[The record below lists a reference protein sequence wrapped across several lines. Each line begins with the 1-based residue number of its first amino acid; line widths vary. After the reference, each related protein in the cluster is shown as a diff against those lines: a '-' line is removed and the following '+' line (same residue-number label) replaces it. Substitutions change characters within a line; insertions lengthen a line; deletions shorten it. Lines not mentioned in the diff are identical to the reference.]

1 MRIESQPSGF
11 EQNRLIAVSLHL
23 SRSRYQSPERINA
36 FHNAIESRLQSVP
49 GIESVALSDSIPPA
63 GSIHGR
69 PLNNIK
75 VAGQPALS
83 GAGTMVAFR
92 YVSSSYFRTLGIPV
106 LRGRTF
112 TKAESALPGGPLIV
126 SQTLA
131 DHLFPSRNPLG
142 AQVSLDGGQEW
153 LTVVGIVQN
162 AKNNGLAAPASPEYY
177 RTLAG
182 TGTRLELSTA
192 ILIRSALGSAT
203 LSRLISHEISALD
216 PTLSPVIEPMSE
228 RLRRLND
235 RPRFLTV
242 VLFVFAFVSVL
253 LSAGGLYGVIA
264 FLVNGRTREF
274 GIRTALGA
282 TRLDIIVL
290 VQRQMLWFA
299 LLGLA
304 MGLAGSLSLGRL
316 VRGLL
321 FEVSPHD
328 PLVFSA
334 SAALLFAISIL
345 AVLKP
350 AWEAAHTDPAQ
361 ALRVD

>member
-1 MRIESQPSGF
+1 M
-11 EQNRLIAVSLHL
+11 
-23 SRSRYQSPERINA
+23 
-36 FHNAIESRLQSVP
+36 
-49 GIESVALSDSIPPA
+49 
-63 GSIHGR
+63 HGR

-75 VAGQPALS
+75 VAGQPALT
-83 GAGTMVAFR
+83 GAGTMVVFR
-92 YVSSSYFRTLGIPV
+92 YVSPTYFRTLGIPV
-106 LRGRTF
+106 VRGRTF
-112 TKAESALPGGPLIV
+112 TEAEGAIPGGSLLL

-131 DHLFPSRNPLG
+131 DYLFPSRNPLG
-142 AQVSLDGGQEW
+142 TQVSLDGGQEW
-153 LTVVGIVQN
+153 LTVIGVVQN

-192 ILIRSALGSAT
+192 ILIRSALSSAT
-203 LSRLISHEISALD
+203 LSRLINHQVSAID
-216 PTLSPVIEPMSE
+216 PTLSPVIEPMSA
-228 RLRRLND
+228 RLSRLND
-235 RPRFLTV
+235 RPRFLTA

-253 LSAGGLYGVIA
+253 LSAAGLYGVIA

-282 TRLDIIVL
+282 TRFDIITL
-290 VQRQMLWFA
+290 VQRQMLWFT

-304 MGLAGSLSLGRL
+304 VGVAGSLALGRL

-321 FEVSPHD
+321 FQVSPYD

-350 AWEAAHTDPAQ
+350 AWEAARSDPAQ